1 MAKFSLYAS
10 SPDGLAQQQ
19 QNYERVFAGAAEGNR
34 AANMDAQ
41 RFNIQAMIQAQQA
54 DEAARVHDAQ
64 NQMQAF
70 RVQSAD
76 AENRR
81 RFDLGQS
88 QAETERMKAE
98 AFQNNFVIPQAQQTL
113 EANKFKLDEFKNRPA
128 KEADA
133 MLDSMIAYSIDP
145 KSQFISDAKTF
156 GEAFK
161 QKEDVARPVWEQMRA
176 RHVARQAA
184 LLNQQVNSRLASIA
198 ESQIKVNPEW
208 VADEATK
215 NTVRRQVEA
224 ELPTGLHKSVKLNRD
239 GFYQAVGDVAAA
251 IPEDA
256 EVAAGNWAWNAQ
268 PQTTTALPMG
278 SSFGAPVVAPPQF
291 SMPAM
296 QSQYIP
302 GRRYGNL
309 RYRGGDPNSEA
320 SWTPAN

>member
-19 QNYERVFAGAAEGNR
+19 QNYERLYAGAAEGNR
-34 AANMDAQ
+34 AANVDAQ

-70 RVQSAD
+70 RIQSAD

-81 RFDLGQS
+81 RFDLGQTLAS
-88 QAETERMKAE
+88 NERARAEE
-98 AFQNNFVIPQAQQTL
+98 FQRNFIIPQEQQKLDIGKARLAEFASLPAQQS
-113 EANKFKLDEFKNRPA
+113 EAA
-128 KEADA
+128 YAS
-133 MLDSMIAYSIDP
+133 MLDFANNP
-145 KSQFISDAKTF
+145 KSPHLDLTAFTK
-156 GEAFK
+156 AFK
-161 QKEDVARPVWEQMRA
+161 QKDEVAALVWQKYDA
-176 RHVARQAA
+176 DYATRQAA

-198 ESQIKVNPEW
+198 ESQIKANPAW

-239 GFYQAVGDVAAA
+239 GFYKAGGDVAAA

-256 EVAAGNWAWNAQ
+256 EVVAGNWAWSAQ
-268 PQTTTALPMG
+268 PQTTTALPIG
-278 SSFGAPVVAPPQF
+278 SSFSAPVLSTPFSVSENPLAALEGKIVKQGGRSYKVVGGVPIPQ
-291 SMPAM
+291 
-296 QSQYIP
+296 
-302 GRRYGNL
+302 
-309 RYRGGDPNSEA
+309 
-320 SWTPAN
+320 